1 MVMKLVKGLLVA
13 GVAAAV
19 LSGCGANNDQAA
31 NSAASPAASAA
42 ASPAASAP
50 AADATTTAS
59 IVNQAD
65 AFKTAVSENG
75 TWIIA
80 ILNDLTVDGEVV
92 VAGEF
97 HDKGDAAKDV
107 YRKIALYSQ
116 DADHNI
122 TASYTLTVP
131 KLTVKSENLKVQGG
145 TIKGDVYVQAGG
157 FTLDKTAT
165 VDGNIYY
172 ASADFQSSAKVEG
185 TVTGEAKV
193 Q

>member
-1 MVMKLVKGLLVA
+1 MKLVKSLLVV

-19 LSGCGANNDQAA
+19 LSGCGGNNDQAA

-75 TWIIA
+75 NWIIA

-97 HDKGDAAKDV
+97 HDKGDAAKDI
-107 YRKIALYSQ
+107 YRKIALYAQ

-122 TASYTLTVP
+122 TATYTLTVP
-131 KLTVKSENLKVQGG
+131 KFTVKSENLKVQGG
-145 TIKGDVYVQAGG
+145 TIKGDVYVQANG

-165 VDGNIYY
+165 VDGNIFY
-172 ASADFQSSAKVEG
+172 ASADFQASAKVDG
-185 TVTGEAKV
+185 KVTGEAKV